1 MRGRFQNPHEARD
14 ALGSIGDGA
23 AEFIRASIH
32 ATAEGI
38 VLLCHIVPLMAS
50 VVYDAT
56 RKERARAAKR
66 FARRRQ
72 SPPPP
77 RISIWSVV
85 MIAAC
90 ARLFVRWGPLAHRL
104 IMKQN
109 LHAFKRWRS
118 LCSSVRRSFQR
129 LSVSWR
135 PDASHPMG
143 SRDAARASHR
153 LCPMPLMQTC
163 HSKMVVAGNYRL
175 Q

>member
-77 RISIWSVV
+77 PHIDLER
-85 MIAAC
+85 C
-90 ARLFVRWGPLAHRL
+90 DDCG
-104 IMKQN
+104 
-109 LHAFKRWRS
+109 
-118 LCSSVRRSFQR
+118 LCTAVC
-129 LSVSWR
+129 
-135 PDASHPMG
+135 PMG
-143 SRDAARASHR
+143 ATRTQIDHETELTRIQEMEEPMLQCTKVFPAAFRVLAS
-153 LCPMPLMQTC
+153 
-163 HSKMVVAGNYRL
+163 
-175 Q
+175 